1 MANVN
6 GRLLES
12 KMVLL
17 GFDKTKLA
25 EKTGVNRNTI
35 AAVISGKQKPTY
47 RVMDKIYQTLKLTP
61 QEATDIFF
69 NHNLHNMQ
77 DKEEVG

>member
-17 GFDKTKLA
+17 GYDKTKLA
-25 EKTGVNRNTI
+25 EKTGINRNTI
-35 AAVISGKQKPTY
+35 ASVINGKQKPTY

-69 NHNLHNMQ
+69 NHDLHDMQ
-77 DKEEVG
+77 ERKEVS